1 MAQNGRIVIYAIA
14 EHVENAGVHSGDA
27 TIVYPTQRVYASTEQ
42 QLILISQK
50 LAKELRITGPF
61 NIQFL
66 VKDNKPFVIEINL
79 RASRTFPL
87 LSKATGY

>member
-1 MAQNGRIVIYAIA
+1 LTAVAQNGRIVVYAIS

-66 VKDNKPFVIEINL
+66 VKDK
-79 RASRTFPL
+79 SRL
-87 LSKATGY
+87 